1 MTYNEALL
9 RAKNFGSGL
18 VALGIQPGPQS
29 FIGIYSINRP
39 EWILF
44 EQGCYSYSLVVV
56 PLYDTLGPD
65 ACAFI
70 IDKTRLSIVVCED
83 DKKINLLLDRSP
95 R

>member
-9 RAKNFGSGL
+9 RAKNFGCGL
-18 VALGIQPGPQS
+18 VHLGVKPGN
-29 FIGIYSINRP
+29 FVGIYSINRP

-44 EQGCYSYSLVVV
+44 EQGCYCYSHVVV

-70 IDKTRLSIVVCED
+70 IEKTRLSIVTVED
-83 DKKINLLLDRSP
+83 DRKVNLLLDRRP